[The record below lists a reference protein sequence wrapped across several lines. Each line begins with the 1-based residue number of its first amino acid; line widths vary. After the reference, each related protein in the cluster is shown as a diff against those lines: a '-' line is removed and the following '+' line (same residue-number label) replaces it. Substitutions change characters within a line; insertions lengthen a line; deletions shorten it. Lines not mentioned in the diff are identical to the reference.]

1 MRLRTIIGLAVI
13 IIGLFWVQI
22 QERIPDIV
30 PDNTPSVVITIDEPS
45 QEIKEKVSS
54 IADLVTDEKDRLN
67 LCIFNKVFAERVGSY
82 DADAQQINDV
92 YTEAAKIFFGETL
105 KGKYAFEM
113 NMAMHDQTQD
123 GAVNRF
129 KKALSDYSLI
139 KVKIQ
144 TLEIIKNQVQNFG
157 TNDEDKVNT
166 NNDANRPEA

>member
-1 MRLRTIIGLAVI
+1 MEIMNTIG
-13 IIGLFWVQI
+13 
-22 QERIPDIV
+22 
-30 PDNTPSVVITIDEPS
+30 SVLKAELDE
-45 QEIKEKVSS
+45 
-54 IADLVTDEKDRLN
+54 A
-67 LCIFNKVFAERVGSY
+67 
-82 DADAQQINDV
+82 
-92 YTEAAKIFFGETL
+92 
-105 KGKYAFEM
+105 AFEM

>member
-1 MRLRTIIGLAVI
+1 VRLRTIIGLAVI

-105 KGKYAFEM
+105 KGKYEGYGSGVTDLM
-113 NMAMHDQTQD
+113 SDVVGDENHKLTKEEKDE
-123 GAVNRF
+123 
-129 KKALSDYSLI
+129 LSNIFNGLAWH
-139 KVKIQ
+139 
-144 TLEIIKNQVQNFG
+144 LNQ
-157 TNDEDKVNT
+157 
-166 NNDANRPEA
+166 